1 MLERLELEAFL
12 TLAEEL
18 HFGRTAERLHL
29 TTGRISQ
36 SIKKLERHIGTP
48 LFERTSRY
56 VRLTPAGRQLHE
68 DLLPPY
74 EQLRAGLHRAVDA
87 AQGIQS
93 VLRVGFVGAASGQLM
108 VHAAQL
114 YAERHPGHRA
124 QPRELQIADS
134 YPRLRDGD
142 VDLLI
147 VSLPHQEAGT
157 AVGPVLYS
165 ERRMLAVSREHPL
178 AGRESVSLEDLTAV
192 KLLQARS
199 VPTHW
204 RTARTPLYTPA
215 GHPVEAG
222 PEFETFQ
229 EALALI
235 GADQG
240 AFIVG
245 AQAMHYYARSDVAYL
260 PFSDAP
266 PLEWAPV
273 WLTARAAPRIHDFNR
288 AALDAATRIHLAA
301 AREPQP
307 SAATPREVP

>member
-56 VRLTPAGRQLHE
+56 VRLTPAGRQLHD
-68 DLLPPY
+68 DLLPAY
-74 EQLRAGLHRAVDA
+74 EQLRAGLRKAVDA
-87 AQGIQS
+87 AHGIRH

-114 YAERHPGHRA
+114 YAERHPGCRA
-124 QPRELQIADS
+124 QPRELQISDA

-147 VSLPHQEAGT
+147 VSLPHEEAGMV
-157 AVGPVLYS
+157 VGPVLYS
-165 ERRMLAVSREHPL
+165 EHRMLAVSTRHPL
-178 AGRESVSLEDLTAV
+178 AGKETVSLEDLPGV
-192 KLLQARS
+192 RLLQARA
-199 VPTHW
+199 VPAHW
-204 RTARTPLYTPA
+204 RAERTPLLTPA
-215 GHPVEAG
+215 GHPIEPG
-222 PEFETFQ
+222 PAFETFQ

-235 GADQG
+235 GAGQG
-240 AFIVG
+240 AFVVG
-245 AQAMHYYARSDVAYL
+245 SQATRYYARSDVAYV

-266 PLEWAPV
+266 RLEWAPL
-273 WLTARAAPRIHDFNR
+273 WLASRTTPCIHDFNR
-288 AALDAATRIHLAA
+288 AAQDAAGRDHLAA
-301 AREPQP
+301 ITADFGM
-307 SAATPREVP
+307 

>member
-56 VRLTPAGRQLHE
+56 VRLTPAGRHLHE
-68 DLLPPY
+68 DLRPSY
-74 EQLRAGLHRAVDA
+74 EQLRAGLQRAVDA
-87 AQGIQS
+87 AQGIRG

-114 YAERHPGHRA
+114 YAERHPGYRA

-147 VSLPHQEAGT
+147 VSLPHEEPGT
-157 AVGPVLYS
+157 VVGPVLYS
-165 ERRMLAVSREHPL
+165 EHRMLAVSSQHPL
-178 AGRESVSLEDLTAV
+178 AGRESVSLEDLTKV
-192 KLLQARS
+192 KLLQAKT
-199 VPTHW
+199 VPSHW
-204 RTARTPLYTPA
+204 RTARTPLRTPS
-215 GHPVEAG
+215 GHPVQTG

-235 GADQG
+235 GAGQG

-245 AQAMHYYARSDVAYL
+245 AQVTHYYVRSDVAYI
-260 PFSDAP
+260 PFDDAP
-266 PLEWAPV
+266 RLEWAPV
-273 WLTARAAPRIHDFNR
+273 WLTSRATPHVYDFNR
-288 AALDAATRIHLAA
+288 AALDAATRVRPATLS
-301 AREPQP
+301 EPR
-307 SAATPREVP
+307 SSEES